1 MRKERIEAA
10 EAVVLVDVL
19 VVEAVVLL
27 EMALANLRQPR
38 RSTMSEAI
46 TVARW

>member
-1 MRKERIEAA
+1 MD
-10 EAVVLVDVL
+10 VLVDVL